1 MEKPAVIW
9 KPIVWESLVGSL
21 FKMRGETTQMRE
33 RRFEDRPKLPRLPIT
48 ASSKSVSGRTTC
60 PNYRSKFI
68 FKLFFTFSGSTP
80 TRVLTMSNILTL
92 VTIIFWLLT
101 ASPVHIFAERLHL
114 AKFRGVVVV
123 EGVGG
128 DPVVE
133 LLNVV
138 RPLRTEVVDLVVVLQ
153 GDPCEDKKD

>member
-1 MEKPAVIW
+1 
-9 KPIVWESLVGSL
+9 
-21 FKMRGETTQMRE
+21 
-33 RRFEDRPKLPRLPIT
+33 
-48 ASSKSVSGRTTC
+48 
-60 PNYRSKFI
+60 
-68 FKLFFTFSGSTP
+68 
-80 TRVLTMSNILTL
+80 MSNIFTL

-101 ASPVHIFAERLHL
+101 GSPVHIFAERLHL

-123 EGVGG
+123 KGVGG

-138 RPLRTEVVDLVVVLQ
+138 RSLRAEVVDLVVVLQ

>member
-1 MEKPAVIW
+1 
-9 KPIVWESLVGSL
+9 
-21 FKMRGETTQMRE
+21 MRGETTQMRE
-33 RRFEDRPKLPRLPIT
+33 RVFQDRPKLPRLPIT
-48 ASSKSVSGRTTC
+48 APSKSVSGRTTC
-60 PNYRSKFI
+60 PNYRSTFI

-80 TRVLTMSNILTL
+80 TGVLTMGYILILTL

-101 ASPVHIFAERLHL
+101 SSPVHIFTERFHL

-153 GDPCEDKKD
+153 GDPCEDNKD